1 MFTIVREFR
10 EMVTDRL
17 IDSDD
22 VIELNSETD
31 AVNIATML
39 NQSYSEIITSDASIT
54 KFTSYVIFSDW
65 CECIE
70 REKLGFAWEHLLKRM
85 AS

>member
-39 NQSYSEIITSDASIT
+39 NQSYSEIITLDSSIT
-54 KFTSYVIFSDW
+54 KFTSYVIFSDTLP
-65 CECIE
+65 CIE